1 MMIEEHLDGV
11 YTYHARVIIRG
22 HSLPTST
29 VVIFTYVHMYRRIMN
44 KNP

>member
-11 YTYHARVIIRG
+11 HTYHAQVIIRG

-29 VVIFTYVHMYRRIMN
+29 VVICTYV
-44 KNP
+44 